1 MKGRILLR
9 AGFRYQ
15 TRNFIH
21 ENKLK
26 DKSLHI
32 DWLDE
37 LRGFAVL
44 FVLAYHC
51 LFWPFKSTH
60 LPWNESGVL
69 RSFDVPTG
77 FLLVSPVTLGWG
89 GVAIFFVISGFC
101 IHLSHLKEP
110 TFGIFFWKSFWRIC
124 PPYFITVFMFFVSD
138 LLLHQ
143 IDKSDGAFQLATHLL
158 MIHNFWT
165 DSRFGINPSFWSIA
179 VEAQLYLI
187 YPILL
192 LLQRLFGWKTTIGI
206 ALFLEFMLKQ
216 GAYTLSLH
224 GIMMPQPLTE
234 GPLAYWC
241 SWSIG
246 AWMADKYK
254 RRKAL
259 NWPRLLSPI
268 TCTLLVL
275 ATWIYKPISPLE
287 FLAVALLCASVIAWK
302 LTPIILRPCATPR
315 RNSGIEDRILVNFR
329 RYLAFIGIISYSL
342 YLLHQ
347 PIISLMNKLLTLAPF
362 YRELPTLLQ
371 YFTLLVVTL
380 MVSLPSAYVFHV
392 LIERTSITWG
402 KQLWQRLAHKTL
414 A

>member
-1 MKGRILLR
+1 M
-9 AGFRYQ
+9 GFRDR
-15 TRNFIH
+15 TRNSIH

-60 LPWNESGVL
+60 LPWNESGNL
-69 RSFDVPTG
+69 RSFDVSTE

-110 TFGIFFWKSFWRIC
+110 TLGIFFWKRFWRIC
-124 PPYFITVFMFFVSD
+124 PPYFVTVFMFFGSD
-138 LLLHQ
+138 LLLHK
-143 IDKSDGAFQLATHLL
+143 IDFKTDGAFQLTTHLL
-158 MIHNFWT
+158 MIHNFWN
-165 DSRFGINPSFWSIA
+165 DSQFGINPSFWSIA

-192 LLQRLFGWKTTIGI
+192 LLQRLFGWKTTLVI
-206 ALFLEFMLKQ
+206 ALFFELTLKQ
-216 GAYTLSLH
+216 GASILSLH
-224 GIMMPQPLTE
+224 GIVMPQTLTK
-234 GPLAYWC
+234 GPFAYWC

-254 RRKAL
+254 RRSEL
-259 NWPRLLSPI
+259 NWPRSLSPI
-268 TCTLLVL
+268 ACMTLVL

-287 FLAVALLCASVIAWK
+287 FLAAALLSASVIAWK
-302 LTPIILRPCATPR
+302 LTPVISGICTTSR
-315 RNSGIEDRILVNFR
+315 RNNGIEDRILVNLR
-329 RYLAFIGIISYSL
+329 RHLAFIGIISYSL

-347 PIISLMNKLLTLAPF
+347 PIISLMNKLLTLAPI

-371 YFTLLVVTL
+371 YFTLLMVTL
-380 MVSLPSAYVFHV
+380 IVSLPSAYVFHI
-392 LIERTSITWG
+392 LIERTSISWG
-402 KQLWQRLAHKTL
+402 KQLWRRLSYKDA